1 MARSTLDAEALEAGL
16 AELNLAGGA
25 WAIVDGKLETTF
37 SFPDFLSAWAFMSR
51 VALVAERM
59 NHHPEWFNVY
69 GTVRVAL
76 TTHDAGG
83 LTALDLDLAKAMNEA
98 AAQAAP

>member
-1 MARSTLDAEALEAGL
+1 MRPSKLSEDALGDWLALHPAWRLDGQKLL
-16 AELNLAGGA
+16 REL
-25 WAIVDGKLETTF
+25 KL
-37 SFPDFLSAWAFMSR
+37 PDFVRAFGFMAQ

-69 GTVRVAL
+69 GTVRVHL

-83 LTALDLDLAKAMNEA
+83 ITELDTRLAEHMDSIA
-98 AAQAAP
+98 ARFGHDVG